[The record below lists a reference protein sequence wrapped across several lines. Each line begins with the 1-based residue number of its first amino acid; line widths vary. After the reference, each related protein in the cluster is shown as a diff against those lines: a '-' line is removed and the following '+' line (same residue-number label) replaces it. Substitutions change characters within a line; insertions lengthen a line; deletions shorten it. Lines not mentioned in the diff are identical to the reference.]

1 MKSFLTLADLW
12 INTSWSCC
20 GNKTLLL
27 FYARKIPCTCAAL
40 WNNQRQKLSPCA
52 QLFSQFHHILLSWR
66 KFQGWTLL
74 NDHFVVCWV
83 LENHISVISLY
94 FIATSLRVNTICSLL
109 TKIRQKCNLDK
120 SPSFQKYFSLW
131 GNYGPDRLEST
142 ILKIT
147 GKIPVVIY
155 TRFCH
160 TIADFALW
168 WTRSS
173 LNHTEWK
180 SQIVAKYTYSIWN
193 YTSAQLA
200 LPEDPGRA
208 SWVEV

>member
-1 MKSFLTLADLW
+1 MYKYINSVPFNHLINMKSFLTLADIW

-147 GKIPVVIY
+147 CKISVVFYSLLFLDNSLLCQKIINFWLVIL
-155 TRFCH
+155 TNDWLFS
-160 TIADFALW
+160 D
-168 WTRSS
+168 SS
-173 LNHTEWK
+173 LLFSKIT
-180 SQIVAKYTYSIWN
+180 T
-193 YTSAQLA
+193 
-200 LPEDPGRA
+200 
-208 SWVEV
+208 

>member
-155 TRFCH
+155 IH
-160 TIADFALW
+160 
-168 WTRSS
+168 
-173 LNHTEWK
+173 
-180 SQIVAKYTYSIWN
+180 
-193 YTSAQLA
+193 LA
-200 LPEDPGRA
+200 IFR
-208 SWVEV
+208 

>member
-1 MKSFLTLADLW
+1 MYKYINSVPFNHLINMKSFLTLADIW

-109 TKIRQKCNLDK
+109 TKVRQKCNLNK

-131 GNYGPDRLEST
+131 GKYSPDRLEST

-147 GKIPVVIY
+147 GKIPL
-155 TRFCH
+155 H
-160 TIADFALW
+160 
-168 WTRSS
+168 
-173 LNHTEWK
+173 
-180 SQIVAKYTYSIWN
+180 
-193 YTSAQLA
+193 LA
-200 LPEDPGRA
+200 IFR
-208 SWVEV
+208 